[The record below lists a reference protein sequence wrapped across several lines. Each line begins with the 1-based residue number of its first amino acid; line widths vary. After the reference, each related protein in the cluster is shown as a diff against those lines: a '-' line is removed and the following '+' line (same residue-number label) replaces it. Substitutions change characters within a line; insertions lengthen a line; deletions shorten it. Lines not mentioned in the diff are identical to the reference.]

1 MFVSK
6 IWLRHEPNY
15 LSKLLAEKTFVLFD
29 YIAFVLK
36 SGKVNP
42 SGVVLLMPS
51 RPRRHKKKIF
61 LKLWEQPR
69 DHNLSEKHSHAK
81 QLPL

>member
-6 IWLRHEPNY
+6 IWLRHKPRY
-15 LSKLLAEKTFVLFD
+15 LSKFGGKKTLFCL
-29 YIAFVLK
+29 IAFVLK

-42 SGVVLLMPS
+42 SGVVLLTSALAPTTS
-51 RPRRHKKKIF
+51 QKKIF

-81 QLPL
+81 Q